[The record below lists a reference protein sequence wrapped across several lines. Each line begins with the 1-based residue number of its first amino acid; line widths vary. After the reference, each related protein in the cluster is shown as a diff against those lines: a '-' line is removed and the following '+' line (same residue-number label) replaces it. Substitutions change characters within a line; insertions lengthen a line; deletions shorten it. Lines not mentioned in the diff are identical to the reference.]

1 MWAVRCSQCRYPRS
15 GPANVD
21 GYAAARVKRTEPLD
35 GGGLGKPRIEPV
47 ASGNDEGTDLM
58 SRRVLVDH
66 GELVPKPEV
75 EVCRD
80 DVDVASQ
87 TEARRCPFWDSDHVL
102 FGLWLANNSAES
114 HAADD
119 HRRRHNGEEDQH
131 GSRGTIRATAG
142 NPHPGSVHDSQI

>member
-58 SRRVLVDH
+58 SRRVFVDH

-87 TEARRCPFWDSDHVL
+87 TEARRCPCWDSDHVL
-102 FGLWLANNSAES
+102 FGLWLANNPAES

-119 HRRRHNGEEDQH
+119 HRRRHNDEEDQH
-131 GSRGTIRATAG
+131 G
-142 NPHPGSVHDSQI
+142 PGGAI